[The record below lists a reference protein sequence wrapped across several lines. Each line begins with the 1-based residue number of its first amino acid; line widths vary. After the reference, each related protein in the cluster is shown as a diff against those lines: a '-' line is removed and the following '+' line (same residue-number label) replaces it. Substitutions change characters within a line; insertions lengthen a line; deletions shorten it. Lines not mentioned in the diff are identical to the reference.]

1 MNDWTLDPYQFPDDE
16 PGRPR
21 KPRQSPSRE
30 TVSGPGPQDG
40 SSAAPTPVAPKTAAD
55 EDGFGRRPLPPP
67 IVPRPGRSGGGGDG
81 DDPGGPFVLSQEPK
95 RRRRWGWVWKTLAV
109 LALLL
114 VAAVIGGGVYLQQR
128 FLQDIPQLPPR
139 EQLYAFNRA
148 PGIKFFDRNGEL
160 IAARGPRYGD
170 RVRLAD
176 LPDHVPLAFMAA
188 EDHRFYQHGPIDLQ
202 AIARAT
208 YVNWR
213 AGRVVQG
220 GSTLSQQIAKSLF
233 LTPDQTLERK
243 LQEAALAWRLERML
257 TKDEV
262 LELYLNR
269 IFFGANTFGVDGAA
283 RTYFGKPASQLTL
296 AESALLAALPKAPSR
311 LALTNDMSA
320 ALARSRWVLQRM
332 HDTGWITR
340 EEMVIAQG
348 QTPALAPTATST
360 DGPYGYLLDH
370 ATTEV
375 LSRIGPNSP
384 DLLVR
389 LSIDPVLQDQAA
401 EILKQVM
408 ATDGVTAGAEQA
420 ALVTLGPDGS
430 VRAMV
435 GGVDYARSVFNRAT
449 QAKRQPGSTFKPFVY
464 AAALEK
470 GVLPSDVRVDG
481 PVKFGDWSPGNYGG
495 GYRGPVTVE
504 TALSRSINTVA
515 VKLGAE
521 AGGPAL
527 GDIAQRFGL
536 TSIPRNPDLSVTL
549 GAYEVNLLELTSGF
563 QVFQQAGGRRPPSI
577 IEDIRTI
584 DGQEVYSRVPS
595 APLPALDISHASMMV
610 KMMTKVLGPG
620 GTGARAA
627 FDWPAAG
634 KTGTS
639 QNWRDAWFIGFTAEY
654 VTGVWVG
661 NDDDTPMNRVTGGA
675 IPAQIWRRLMIEAH
689 KDLEIR
695 DFDWLLPDPEPMFD
709 EDPRNA
715 FYQGLAGE
723 FGDAAVRAEPPP
735 LPPAPSQPQPRD
747 EVDASRPLPEDNIPF

>member
-1 MNDWTLDPYQFPDDE
+1 MNDWTLDPYRFPDDE

-21 KPRQSPSRE
+21 RPGSPQPDVPSPQTAPGSTLGTPDNFSR
-30 TVSGPGPQDG
+30 P
-40 SSAAPTPVAPKTAAD
+40 APSHE
-55 EDGFGRRPLPPP
+55 EDGFGRRPLPPH
-67 IVPRPGRSGGGGDG
+67 GGGGGGGGGGGPGDG
-81 DDPGGPFVLSQEPK
+81 DGPFILPRAPK
-95 RRRRWGWVWKTLAV
+95 QRRWGWVWKSLVLVGLV
-109 LALLL
+109 LA
-114 VAAVIGGGVYLQQR
+114 AALIASGVYIQQR
-128 FLQDIPQLPPR
+128 FLQDIPDLPER
-139 EQLYAFNRA
+139 AQLYAFNRA
-148 PGIKFFDRNGEL
+148 PGIKFFDRNGDL
-160 IAARGPRYGD
+160 IASRGPRYGD
-170 RVRLAD
+170 RVRLTD
-176 LPDHVPLAFMAA
+176 LPPHVPLAFLAA

-202 AIARAT
+202 AIARAA
-208 YVNWR
+208 YVNFR

-233 LTPDQTLERK
+233 LTPDQTAQRK
-243 LQEAALAWRLERML
+243 LQEAVLAWRLERML

-269 IFFGANTFGVDGAA
+269 VFFGANTFGVDGAA

-311 LALTNDMSA
+311 LALTNDMTA
-320 ALARSRWVLQRM
+320 ALVRSRWVLQRM
-332 HDTGWITR
+332 HETGWITR
-340 EEMVIAQG
+340 EEMIAAQG
-348 QTPALAPTATST
+348 QTPALAPTATSS

-375 LSRIGPNSP
+375 LRRIGPNSP
-384 DLLVR
+384 DLMVR
-389 LSIDPVLQDQAA
+389 LSIDPVLQNEAA
-401 EILKQVM
+401 RILSQIM
-408 ATDGVTAGAEQA
+408 ATDGVTAGADQA

-435 GGVDYARSVFNRAT
+435 GGVDYTRSVFNRAT

-470 GVLPSDVRVDG
+470 GVLPTDIRVDG
-481 PVKFGDWSPGNYGG
+481 PVRFGDWQPGNYGE
-495 GYRGPVTVE
+495 GYRGSVTVE

-527 GDIAQRFGL
+527 GDISARFGL

-549 GAYEVNLLELTSGF
+549 GAFEVTLLELTSGF
-563 QVFQQAGGRRPPSI
+563 QVFQQAGGRLTPSI
-577 IEDIRTI
+577 IEEIRTVE
-584 DGQEVYSRVPS
+584 GEGVFARVPS
-595 APLPALDISHASMMV
+595 APVPALDISHASMMV
-610 KMMTKVLGPG
+610 KMMGKVLAPG

-639 QNWRDAWFIGFTAEY
+639 QNWRDAWFIGFTPEY

-675 IPAQIWRRLMIEAH
+675 IPAQIWRQLMIEAH
-689 KDLEIR
+689 RDLEIR
-695 DFDWLLPDPEPMFD
+695 EFDWLLPDPEPMFD
-709 EDPRNA
+709 EDPRNP
-715 FYQGLAGE
+715 FYQGLASE
-723 FGDAAVRAEPPP
+723 FADAAVRAEPPP
-735 LPPAPSQPQPRD
+735 LPPEPSQPQPRD
-747 EVDASRPLPEDNIPF
+747 AFDNSRPLPEDDIPF

>member
-1 MNDWTLDPYQFPDDE
+1 MNDWTLDPYRFPDDE

-21 KPRQSPSRE
+21 KPRAPQPRAAAPDGQDAPPSR
-30 TVSGPGPQDG
+30 
-40 SSAAPTPVAPKTAAD
+40 PVAD

-67 IVPRPGRSGGGGDG
+67 IKAGSGSGPGDG
-81 DDPGGPFVLSQEPK
+81 DGDGPGGPFVISQEP
-95 RRRRWGWVWKTLAV
+95 RRGRRWGWVWKTLIV
-109 LALLL
+109 LALLV

-128 FLQDIPQLPPR
+128 FLQDIPELPPR
-139 EQLYAFNRA
+139 SQLYAFNRA

-160 IAARGPRYGD
+160 IASRGPRYGD
-170 RVRLAD
+170 RVRLTD
-176 LPDHVPLAFMAA
+176 LPPHVPLAFMAA

-233 LTPDQTLERK
+233 LTPDQTFERK
-243 LQEAALAWRLERML
+243 MQEAALAWRLERML

-269 IFFGANTFGVDGAA
+269 VFFGANTFGVDGAA

-311 LALTNDMSA
+311 LALTNDMPA
-320 ALARSRWVLQRM
+320 ALVRSRWVLQRM

-340 EEMVIAQG
+340 EEMVLAQS
-348 QTPALAPTATST
+348 QSPALAPTATST

-370 ATTEV
+370 ATNEV
-375 LSRIGPNSP
+375 LRRIGPNSP

-401 EILKQVM
+401 AILSQIM
-408 ATDGVTAGAEQA
+408 ASDGVTAGAEQA

-470 GVLPSDVRVDG
+470 GVLPTDVRVDG
-481 PVKFGDWSPGNYGG
+481 PVRFGDWRPGNYGG

-527 GDIAQRFGL
+527 GDISQRFGL

-563 QVFQQAGGRRPPSI
+563 QVFQQAGGRLTPSI
-577 IEDIRTI
+577 IEEIRTV
-584 DGQEVYSRVPS
+584 DGQAVFSRVPS
-595 APLPALDISHASMMV
+595 GPLPALDISHASMMV
-610 KMMTKVLGPG
+610 KMMSKVLAPG

-639 QNWRDAWFIGFTAEY
+639 QNWRDAWFVGFTAEY

-689 KDLEIR
+689 KDLEVR

-709 EDPRNA
+709 VDPRNT
-715 FYQGLAGE
+715 FYQGLASD
-723 FGDAAVRAEPPP
+723 FANAAVRAEPPP
-735 LPPAPSQPQPRD
+735 LPPPPSQPQPRD
-747 EVDASRPLPEDNIPF
+747 EFDASRPLPEEDIPF